1 MDAEQIFFMFF
12 IGFVLFIPF
21 SLGNFV
27 GGQFLQIRLFRSM
40 LPTIREGVGKV
51 VGYTK
56 GPANEGGDYFAIIE
70 HSPNDRET
78 VWAENSAQKHMDYAI
93 GAEVTFSYHK
103 NDPRLVSIGN
113 YRYFMKGDKI
123 FFGILVIFSLAV
135 VHSLV
140 NYFNAESW
148 LPMGIYF
155 SYIFGICWGLRFSSY
170 YGRPSKFV
178 KDTKRARDKRLSEA
192 QAQGK
197 VPCHLDMAK
206 V

>member
-1 MDAEQIFFMFF
+1 MDAEQIFFMVF

-27 GGQFLQIRLFRSM
+27 GGQFLQIRQLRTM
-40 LPTIREGVGKV
+40 LPSIREGVGKV

-56 GPANEGGDYFAIIE
+56 GPAHEDGDYFAIVE

-78 VWAENSAQKHMDYAI
+78 VWAENSTQKHMDFAI
-93 GAEVTFSYHK
+93 GAEVLISYHK
-103 NDPRLVSIGN
+103 NDPRHVSIGN
-113 YRYFMKGDKI
+113 YRYFMKGDKA
-123 FFGILVIFSLAV
+123 FFGILVIFSLVV

-140 NYFNAESW
+140 NYFNAASW

-170 YGRPSKFV
+170 YGRPSKSM
-178 KDTKRARDKRLSEA
+178 KDAKHARDKRLSEA
-192 QAQGK
+192 QAKGK
-197 VPCHLDMAK
+197 VPAHLETKA
-206 V
+206 